1 MHTVHLTI
9 QLPEFRHP
17 LFILIKFCPVITDND
32 TQFEHTLRIIDQ
44 IQHFNKFWKE

>member
-1 MHTVHLTI
+1 MHTVHLII
-9 QLPEFRHP
+9 QLPE

-32 TQFEHTLRIIDQ
+32 TQFEHTLRTTDQ